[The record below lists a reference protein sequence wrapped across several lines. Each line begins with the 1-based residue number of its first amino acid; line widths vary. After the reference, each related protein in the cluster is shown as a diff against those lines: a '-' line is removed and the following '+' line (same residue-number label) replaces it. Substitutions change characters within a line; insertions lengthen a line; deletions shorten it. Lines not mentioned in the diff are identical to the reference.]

1 MTLAPDPQGWEQ
13 GVATFIRAPLGDLE
27 DLEEGMVAVVGVPYD
42 VAATG
47 RIGARSGPRII
58 REASLRYSS
67 SLLRGHNVDP
77 NTYVRVHVP
86 DGDLRG
92 KILDLGD
99 TNIYPVDWGKME
111 AHLRRSMYEVV
122 RRGALPVFLGGDHI
136 ISYPLLLGFRDAIA
150 ERGGGKVGYIQFSS
164 QLDLGDEDALWGR
177 VWRGATSRRILES
190 GAVSRE
196 NMVYIGTNGYLP
208 RDQVA
213 MAEELEFK
221 VFTLGDVERD
231 GIQKV
236 TQEALDIA
244 GKGCD
249 AVYVSMDADVIDG
262 AYLQSATDHRF
273 QGVTVP
279 ELEHAMNLICESKA
293 GALDVVGSNPT
304 LEFSGQGRTATQWAA
319 WMAFRF
325 IMPRL

>member
-1 MTLAPDPQGWEQ
+1 MPLALDPQSPEQ
-13 GVATFIRAPLGDLE
+13 GIPTFVSAPTGDIE

-42 VAATG
+42 VADTG
-47 RIGARSGPRII
+47 RIGARYGPRLI

-67 SLLRGHNVDP
+67 ILNRGRSVDP
-77 NTYVRVHVP
+77 NTRVIVQVT
-86 DGDLRG
+86 DGDMRG

-99 TNIYPVDWGKME
+99 TNVYPVDWGKME
-111 AHLRRSMYEVV
+111 AHLRRAMYEVT

-136 ISYPLLLGFRDAIA
+136 ISYPLLLGYRDAMA
-150 ERGGGKVGYIQFSS
+150 ERGGGKIGYIQFSS

-177 VWRGATSRRILES
+177 VWRGATTRRILES
-190 GAVSRE
+190 GAVSPQ

-231 GIQKV
+231 GMEKV
-236 TQEALDIA
+236 THEALDVA
-244 GKGCD
+244 GEGCD

-262 AYLQSATDHRF
+262 AYLQSASDHRF
-273 QGVTVP
+273 QGVMVP
-279 ELEHAMNLICESKA
+279 ELEHAMNIICESKA
-293 GALDVVGSNPT
+293 GALDIVGCNPT
-304 LEFSGQGRTATQWAA
+304 MEFSGQGRSATQWAA

-325 IMPRL
+325 MMPRF